1 MVQVKTSLTE
11 LSSPNSCNCVENKV
25 MGQLFTS
32 SVTTQTENRVET
44 YQKMVAVC
52 THHQFMKS
60 SSTMELR
67 QKLLP
72 SGVNTSTYERTMQL
86 ARKVGNKIKI
96 NQLFLMR
103 EQYCLLVTA
112 HGSL

>member
-1 MVQVKTSLTE
+1 
-11 LSSPNSCNCVENKV
+11 
-25 MGQLFTS
+25 
-32 SVTTQTENRVET
+32 
-44 YQKMVAVC
+44 
-52 THHQFMKS
+52 MKS

-67 QKLLP
+67 QKLLA

-86 ARKVGNKIKI
+86 AGKVGNETKI

-112 HGSL
+112 HGSLLSVHTFMILTIKEEL

>member
-1 MVQVKTSLTE
+1 
-11 LSSPNSCNCVENKV
+11 
-25 MGQLFTS
+25 
-32 SVTTQTENRVET
+32 
-44 YQKMVAVC
+44 
-52 THHQFMKS
+52 
-60 SSTMELR
+60 MELR
-67 QKLLP
+67 QKRLA

-86 ARKVGNKIKI
+86 AGKVGNETKI

>member
-1 MVQVKTSLTE
+1 
-11 LSSPNSCNCVENKV
+11 
-25 MGQLFTS
+25 
-32 SVTTQTENRVET
+32 
-44 YQKMVAVC
+44 
-52 THHQFMKS
+52 
-60 SSTMELR
+60 MELR
-67 QKLLP
+67 QKLLA

-86 ARKVGNKIKI
+86 AGKVGNETKI